1 MFKFVANQ
9 NQGVFG
15 YIYQLIKQKTMH
27 KKTNPHL
34 SNSVHYKKTP
44 LNKGKKCTVKLVHN
58 EHEYNELTDITKCF
72 GAPVKFAKKIF
83 F

>member
-1 MFKFVANQ
+1 
-9 NQGVFG
+9 
-15 YIYQLIKQKTMH
+15 MH
-27 KKTNPHL
+27 KKTSLHL

-72 GAPVKFAKKIF
+72 GAPVKFAKNLFLIMLYFTSTTISRVLGKLASL
-83 F
+83 